1 MIMNRQ
7 DELRPDGLK
16 VARTKEPE
24 VLAVDLESWDGKV
37 VHMENNGVVTNRLV
51 GDDGEAVC
59 VLQSRSA
66 FRGFVMGLTE
76 LLNYELLDAYDAD
89 SM

>member
-1 MIMNRQ
+1 MSMNRQ

-16 VARTKEPE
+16 VARAKETE

-59 VLQSRSA
+59 VLHGRSA

-89 SM
+89 GR